1 MNKKR
6 IILITFLALVLLVSA
21 CAAKDETASMEPS
34 VAYDMVDAEE
44 QTTYTQ
50 AESGEMYYGDD
61 KSYDTNSSDADG
73 TDAVEFSEK
82 IIYNAYMNVVSDDPV
97 ATANDIEDKVTQMGG
112 YVSSSYVN
120 NYSETSIYVNMQ
132 VRVPSKGFTSMMD
145 YISSISEVE
154 YQNKYTDNITESY
167 YDTVARLENKKL
179 EAEQYKALLDR
190 AESIEDI
197 LAITEKLS
205 EVQEDIEVYEGR
217 LRMWDSLV
225 DYSTIDISISP
236 TPTIDTDGNKLRLI
250 TLGETGRG
258 IARAFNNSLI
268 FIANFFSFLVRLL
281 AALLIPALIV
291 VPIVIIIV
299 RISKKS
305 RAKRKENQSNIQK

>member
-305 RAKRKENQSNIQK
+305 RAKRKENQSNVQK